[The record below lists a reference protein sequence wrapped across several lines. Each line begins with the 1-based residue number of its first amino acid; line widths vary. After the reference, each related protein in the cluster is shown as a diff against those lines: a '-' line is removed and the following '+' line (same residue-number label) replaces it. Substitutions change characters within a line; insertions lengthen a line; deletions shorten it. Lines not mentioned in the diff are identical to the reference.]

1 MISIS
6 WPSPD
11 PNLDLLHVSSTNDSV
26 LLTVKSTRISADC
39 PECSKPSSHIH
50 SQYTRKVQDL
60 PISGHSVELLVM
72 TKRWFCDQ
80 PNCKVKIFTE
90 RYNWL
95 SPNGRRT
102 ARTEELLRKIA
113 FSTSCLTAE
122 KVARS
127 AHIPVSHDTL
137 LDLVHQT
144 DVKSAVSPF
153 RGS

>member
-6 WPSPD
+6 WSPLD
-11 PNLDLLHVSSTNDSV
+11 PNLELLHVSASNDSL
-26 LLTVKSTRISADC
+26 LLTVKSIRTSSSC
-39 PECSKPSSHIH
+39 PVCAKLSSRIH

-60 PISGHSVELLVM
+60 PIGDKSVELLIL

-80 PNCKVKIFTE
+80 PDCQVKIFTE
-90 RYNWL
+90 RYDWL
-95 SPNGRRT
+95 SSNGRRT
-102 ARTEELLRKIA
+102 ARTEEVLRKIA
-113 FSTSCLTAE
+113 FSTSCLSAE

-137 LDLVHQT
+137 LALVQHT
-144 DVKSAVSPF
+144 DIELEVSPF

>member
-1 MISIS
+1 M
-6 WPSPD
+6 
-11 PNLDLLHVSSTNDSV
+11 
-26 LLTVKSTRISADC
+26 
-39 PECSKPSSHIH
+39 
-50 SQYTRKVQDL
+50 
-60 PISGHSVELLVM
+60 
-72 TKRWFCDQ
+72 
-80 PNCKVKIFTE
+80 KIFTE